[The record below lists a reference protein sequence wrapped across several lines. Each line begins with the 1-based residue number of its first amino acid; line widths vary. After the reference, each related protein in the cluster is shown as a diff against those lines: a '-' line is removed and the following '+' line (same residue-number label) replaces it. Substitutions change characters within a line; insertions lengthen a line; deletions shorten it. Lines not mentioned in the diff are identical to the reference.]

1 MSDRVCDNDALAEAL
16 PIKKRRFSKSFPAVA
31 ASLMAPYDARLS
43 QAALLNLKTS
53 VG

>member
-16 PIKKRRFSKSFPAVA
+16 PNKRGDLARKLPAVA